1 MTGMQVRSKFLQGLI
16 KFIKFIQVFFSYA
29 LKTEA
34 YAYID
39 LIKSQ

>member
-1 MTGMQVRSKFLQGLI
+1 MTGIQVRSKFLQGLI
-16 KFIKFIQVFFSYA
+16 KFIEFIQIVFSYA

-39 LIKSQ
+39 